1 MKTLEQKS
9 PIENLLHQTVDQMDK
24 NKTEQK
30 LQECQSN
37 IKRAKKE
44 KEELEKELEKAEE
57 KNTDLHNTEIIKEKI
72 ALENNIINDEEE
84 MENLLKEHQHKL
96 EIAA

>member
-1 MKTLEQKS
+1 MKKLEQKS

-57 KNTDLHNTEIIKEKI
+57 KNTDPHDIEIIKEKI
-72 ALENNIINDEEE
+72 AIEENIINDEKE
-84 MENLLKEHQHKL
+84 MKELLENHKNKL
-96 EIAA
+96 QAAA